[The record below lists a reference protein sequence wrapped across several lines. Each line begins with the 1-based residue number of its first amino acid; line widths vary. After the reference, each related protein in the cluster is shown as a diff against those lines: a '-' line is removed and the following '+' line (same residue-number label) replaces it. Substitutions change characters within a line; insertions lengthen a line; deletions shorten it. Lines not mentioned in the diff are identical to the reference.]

1 MTLRLR
7 GERAFGGILIGQL
20 VSSVGSSMTRFGLV
34 IWTLAET
41 ADTTA
46 YSLLLVASFL
56 PMGLGGIIAGPLV
69 DRWDRRLIMIA
80 GNACASLS
88 TLIVAVLWFM
98 DTLAIWHLYIALF
111 ANGIANSF
119 VVPAFDASV
128 PLLVRKEQLGR
139 AAGMS
144 QTIAALE
151 MIAGPALA
159 GVLLSTVGLGI
170 IFLVDFVTFGAVLL
184 ALVIALIPPP
194 PKTEQ
199 TQLNTGLRQELKS
212 GWVYLRDRKPL
223 RNLLMVVTI
232 AMFFMP
238 GFGFALCTPLVLSF
252 ADEQA
257 AGLVLASFGFGAF
270 ASGILLAAWGGPKQ
284 RMKGV
289 LGSLLAAAL
298 SMIVI
303 GMQESVIVTAIGVA
317 CIGMSFTLM
326 MGLSRV
332 IWQVKVAPSF
342 MGRLF
347 SIRLVFGV
355 TAQCTGLLLAA
366 PLAEGFFEPLM
377 ASDGSLASS
386 LGVLLGTG
394 PGRGMGLMYEAIG
407 MIVLVLTLIAILTTS
422 VRSLEKRLPD
432 QVVDSTVGSVN

>member
-1 MTLRLR
+1 
-7 GERAFGGILIGQL
+7 
-20 VSSVGSSMTRFGLV
+20 MTRFGLV
-34 IWTLAET
+34 IWVLAET

-56 PMGLGGIIAGPLV
+56 PIGLGGIIAGPLT
-69 DRWDRRLIMIA
+69 DRRDRRVIMIV

-88 TLIVAVLWFM
+88 TLVVAGLWFT
-98 DTLAIWHLYIALF
+98 DVLEIWHLYIALF

-119 VVPAFDASV
+119 VIPAFDASV

-159 GVLLSTVGLGI
+159 GILLGTVGLGI
-170 IFLVDFVTFGAVLL
+170 IFIVDFVTFGAVVL
-184 ALVIALIPPP
+184 ALGIAVIPRP
-194 PKTEQ
+194 PKTESAAAEI
-199 TQLNTGLRQELKS
+199 GLRNELKS
-212 GWVYLRDRKPL
+212 GWKYLNTRPPL
-223 RNLLMVVTI
+223 RNLLIVVTV
-232 AMFFMP
+232 AMLFMP
-238 GFGFALCTPLVLSF
+238 GFGFALCTQLVLSF

-270 ASGILLAAWGGPKQ
+270 AAGILLAAWGGPKQ
-284 RMKGV
+284 RMHGV
-289 LGSLLAAAL
+289 LAGLLAASF
-298 SMIVI
+298 SMMVI
-303 GMQESVIVTAIGVA
+303 GIQENVLITALGVA
-317 CIGMSFTLM
+317 CIGMSFTMM

-347 SIRLVFGV
+347 SIRLMFGV
-355 TAQCTGLLLAA
+355 AAQCSGLLLAA
-366 PLAEGFFEPLM
+366 PIAEGFFEPLM
-377 ASDGSLASS
+377 ADDGELSGS

-394 PGRGMGLMYEAIG
+394 PGRGMGLMYETIG
-407 MIVLVLTLIAILTTS
+407 VIVLVLTLLALISTN
-422 VRSLEKRLPD
+422 VRSLEKNLPD
-432 QVVDSTVGSVN
+432 QITDGVANANSQ